1 MYYPNDIEEV
11 CYEPEH
17 MKQVTEEIR
26 KQFNHYF
33 DLYLET
39 EAGSKIPAEKLMEI
53 AAALGSS
60 QKPKIKKDTDTGKV
74 FKSIIKE
81 AIHSFEKDQDSYL
94 EIMDDEALEEH
105 EEDPPN
111 FKNTVLKNTCPI
123 IRVTLQNKRAK
134 ELDKYRAEF
143 RRSDPN
149 KLLSVVTNLSNFAT
163 EYIENNYDEETYE
176 DIQSLDELGFSPLDT
191 TEYTAFGV
199 IGGGIKSHLVYK
211 TNPAVFPNRSRE
223 AIWALWYLT
232 DKKPFDCHE
241 DSEFLMIDT
250 EKNITQQ
257 NFFYPYELFT
267 FYAFQVYKLM
277 KEEAEKLDVYLNPDY
292 RYVFVN
298 SFLSFVAQMHNEKIN
313 FLKQTFKE
321 DGYGYH

>member
-11 CYEPEH
+11 CYEPDH
-17 MKQVTEEIR
+17 MKQVTQEI
-26 KQFNHYF
+26 KKKFNYYF

-39 EAGSKIPAEKLMEI
+39 EAGSKITTEKLMEI
-53 AAALGSS
+53 AAALGST
-60 QKPKIKKDTDTGKV
+60 QTPKIKKVTDKGKV
-74 FKSIIKE
+74 LKSIIKE
-81 AIHSFEKDQDSYL
+81 EIHSFEKNQESYL
-94 EIMDDEALEEH
+94 EIMDDEMLEEH

-111 FKNTVLKNTCPI
+111 FKNNVLKYHCPI
-123 IRVTLQNKRAK
+123 INGTLQNKRAK

-143 RRSDPN
+143 RRADPN
-149 KLLSVVTNLSNFAT
+149 KLLSVVTNLSNFAI
-163 EYIENNYDEETYE
+163 EYIENIYDEETYD

-191 TEYTAFGV
+191 SEYTAFGV

-232 DKKPFDCHE
+232 NKKSFDCQE

-250 EKNITQQ
+250 EKSITQQ

-267 FYAFQVYKLM
+267 FYAFQIYKMM

-292 RYVFVN
+292 RYVFVD
-298 SFLSFVAQMHNEKIN
+298 SFLSFVAKMHNEEIN
-313 FLKQTFKE
+313 FLKRMFKE
-321 DGYGYH
+321 DGYGFH

>member
-11 CYEPEH
+11 CYEPDH
-17 MKQVTEEIR
+17 MKQVSEEIK
-26 KQFNHYF
+26 KQFDRYF
-33 DLYLET
+33 KLYLET
-39 EAGSKIPAEKLMEI
+39 EAASKITAEKLIGI
-53 AAALGSS
+53 AEAVGST
-60 QKPKIKKDTDTGKV
+60 QTPKIKKVTDQGEMY
-74 FKSIIKE
+74 KSIVKE
-81 AIHSFEKDQDSYL
+81 AINNFEKDRDSYL

-111 FKNTVLKNTCPI
+111 FKSTVLKNTCPI

-163 EYIENNYDEETYE
+163 EYIENNYDKETYE

-191 TEYTAFGV
+191 SEYTAFGV

-211 TNPAVFPNRSRE
+211 TNPAVFPNRSRD

-232 DKKPFDCHE
+232 GKKTFDCHE

-257 NFFYPYELFT
+257 NFFYPYELFS
-267 FYAFQVYKLM
+267 FYALQTYRMM
-277 KEEAEKLDVYLNPDY
+277 KEEAGNLDVYLNPDY
-292 RYVFVN
+292 RYVFVE
-298 SFLSFVAQMHNEKIN
+298 SFLSFVAHMHNEEIN
-313 FLKQTFKE
+313 FLKSKFRE
-321 DGYGYH
+321 DGYGFH